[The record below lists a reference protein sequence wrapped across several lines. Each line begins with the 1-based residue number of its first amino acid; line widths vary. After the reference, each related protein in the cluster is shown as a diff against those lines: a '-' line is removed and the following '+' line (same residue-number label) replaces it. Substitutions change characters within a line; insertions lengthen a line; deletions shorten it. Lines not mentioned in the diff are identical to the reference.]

1 MCYKLILV
9 TMVSTIEAQNCV
21 IFEPKHD
28 FTVYRLLWEKS
39 NITCKNND
47 IKSSRRL
54 NEFNLNS
61 VIEEFKNNGDANC
74 IQGKMIGINLH
85 SKPCI
90 SYDTYDNIHGKHSFM
105 IATKSIQ
112 NELTYINRRKLQSN
126 ESMNNN
132 AILPAN
138 CTTFEADR
146 GCMSRG
152 FCNNDGS
159 CSCNTGYYTYKCSN
173 GLQCCFAQKKQWI
186 AFVMAWF
193 TSSVG
198 GPWWY
203 VGLSGIAGGILGG
216 CLGTCCLAAF
226 CIFKSTDDSDTDSG
240 CGTGL
245 FSCYVGI
252 VTLVGL
258 ILTGTNKLKQNGEV
272 PLEHWRRLNE
282 KDDYKTEKHTNEKV
296 LPLDITAEDLTL
308 IGYSLSAFIV
318 MFVLTAIRS
327 GRKREHLHQ

>member
-28 FTVYRLLWEKS
+28 FTVYRLLWQKS
-39 NITCKNND
+39 NITCTNNN

-54 NEFNLNS
+54 NEFNPNS

-112 NELTYINRRKLQSN
+112 NELTYINRSKLQSN

-138 CTTFEADR
+138 CSTFEADR

-159 CSCNTGYYTYKCSN
+159 CSCNTGYYTYKCSD

-186 AFVMAWF
+186 AFVLAWF
-193 TSSVG
+193 TSFVG

-203 VGLSGIAGGILGG
+203 VGLHGTAGGILGG
-216 CLGTCCLAAF
+216 CLCTCCSESF
-226 CIFKSTDDSDTDSG
+226 W
-240 CGTGL
+240 
-245 FSCYVGI
+245 I
-252 VTLVGL
+252 VKVQAIQRILVYYL
-258 ILTGTNKLKQNGEV
+258 LVT
-272 PLEHWRRLNE
+272 
-282 KDDYKTEKHTNEKV
+282 Y
-296 LPLDITAEDLTL
+296 
-308 IGYSLSAFIV
+308 LS
-318 MFVLTAIRS
+318 
-327 GRKREHLHQ
+327 